1 MLAGFSDS
9 FPRRGNGSFYFFF
22 FFDNLCDHLQE
33 DLYQHFMCVFSNP
46 QHKHSK
52 YPYIYSIDKAP
63 DVQKA

>member
-1 MLAGFSDS
+1 MEVST
-9 FPRRGNGSFYFFF
+9 FFF